1 MWQCNYPFASY
12 FDLPRRWNLPMDCT
26 YIIHSTFFLCSYYS
40 SWVIQLL
47 IWAVSLFFCIWNYDE
62 TQSQCFWVNM
72 MMGDTWPYMIW
83 GWLFRFTLWSWEQ
96 KGSLLTGIVLL
107 ETSVEVSQELSF
119 LCTISFHVIAF
130 LFYMERCMMNHVNV
144 SNSKLFK
151 WVEELRL
158 IIQVNYY

>member
-1 MWQCNYPFASY
+1 MKSSNGLYLHNSFYLFFVQ
-12 FDLPRRWNLPMDCT
+12 LL
-26 YIIHSTFFLCSYYS
+26 FFLSHS
-40 SWVIQLL
+40 AAHLG
-47 IWAVSLFFCIWNYDE
+47 SLSLFCIWNYDE

-83 GWLFRFTLWSWEQ
+83 RWLFQFTLWSWEQ

-130 LFYMERCMMNHVNV
+130 LFYMERCMMNLVNV

-151 WVEELRL
+151 WVVELRL
-158 IIQVNYY
+158 IIQVNYYYSHFISWE

>member
-1 MWQCNYPFASY
+1 MKS
-12 FDLPRRWNLPMDCT
+12 
-26 YIIHSTFFLCSYYS
+26 STTLYLHNSVYLVCAVTIYCFCHYS

-47 IWAVSLFFCIWNYDE
+47 IWAQSPFFCIWNYDE

-72 MMGDTWPYMIW
+72 MMGDTWPCMIW
-83 GWLFRFTLWSWEQ
+83 GWLFQFTLWSWEQ

-130 LFYMERCMMNHVNV
+130 LFFIWKGAWWTLWMYLTVNFLNGLK
-144 SNSKLFK
+144 SSD
-151 WVEELRL
+151 
-158 IIQVNYY
+158 